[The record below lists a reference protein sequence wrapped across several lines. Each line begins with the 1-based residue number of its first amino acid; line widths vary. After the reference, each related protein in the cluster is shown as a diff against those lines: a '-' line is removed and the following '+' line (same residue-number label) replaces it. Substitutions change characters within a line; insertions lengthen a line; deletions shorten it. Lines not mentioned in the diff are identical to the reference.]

1 MKNWKKKLI
10 LVVFYAGT
18 VLPGYF
24 YIEYKQAKLE
34 ELEKQVEINSNRTE
48 LLMAGVEYILMALDS
63 LDNKINR
70 YHGLKLTATEEKE
83 WDL

>member
-10 LVVFYAGT
+10 LVILYAGT
-18 VLPGYF
+18 MLPGYF
-24 YIEYKQAKLE
+24 YIEHKEAELQKQI
-34 ELEKQVEINSNRTE
+34 EINSQRTE
-48 LLMAGVEYILMALDS
+48 LLRAGVEYILTALDS

-70 YHGLKLTATEEKE
+70 HHGLKLTTTEEQE